1 VLGFLVALECF
12 AEGRVGLVEHDGYRA
27 AVLGGGHRAD
37 ERGRGD
43 VGGHQRVLDEQ
54 PEHVQEPGLAAA
66 FHRRLDDQPGG
77 ELQARHGPRCRGEQ
91 GDRPSSFLRREHDV
105 AGKCLA
111 DLIEH
116 VRAAGL
122 RQRHRAGIMDAAA
135 DEPRAVRIERGTAIR
150 ALPPGHPAT
159 PDSAG
164 SVSRSPRRPTV
175 VRPHPW

>member
-1 VLGFLVALECF
+1 MLGFLVAFERL
-12 AEGRVGLVEHDGYRA
+12 AEGRVGLVEHHSYRA
-27 AVLGGGHRAD
+27 AVLGGGHGAD

-91 GDRPSSFLRREHDV
+91 GDRPSRFLRREHDV
-105 AGKCLA
+105 PGKRLA

-116 VRAAGL
+116 IRAACPG
-122 RQRHRAGIMDAAA
+122 QRHRAGVADAAA
-135 DEPRAVRIERGTAIR
+135 DET
-150 ALPPGHPAT
+150 
-159 PDSAG
+159 
-164 SVSRSPRRPTV
+164 
-175 VRPHPW
+175 